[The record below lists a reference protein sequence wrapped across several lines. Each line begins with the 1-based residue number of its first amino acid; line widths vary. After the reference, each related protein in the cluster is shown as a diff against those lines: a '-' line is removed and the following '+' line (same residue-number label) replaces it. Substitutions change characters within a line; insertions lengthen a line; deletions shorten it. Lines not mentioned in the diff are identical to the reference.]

1 MPDVILRPLT
11 SSPRE
16 GVTILAVLR
25 QTWGRLVHKQWLIL
39 YPLALGIINLLAFLA
54 VYAAAGE
61 RISWSPFFK
70 AGFDRWQ
77 FVYDRLLADFSLDS
91 TLAVALAVGLGLC
104 VLTAMIRAPFFR
116 AIAGPGYPVAPRHGS
131 EAAWLT
137 SIYLFTNLV
146 LWVLPFAGAGH
157 VIMGQFIAFVT
168 LVVAILLAFADYVV
182 VFEQVGFV
190 KALRRSVLL
199 VGQRWAAV
207 VVVFIVL
214 QLVYFGLHELYR
226 YFYDTAD
233 GVLIALPI
241 IQIILDAF
249 VVLLFDLVLIF
260 LYEHIRHGAH
270 RS

>member
-1 MPDVILRPLT
+1 
-11 SSPRE
+11 
-16 GVTILAVLR
+16 LR

-39 YPLALGIINLLAFLA
+39 YPLALGLVNLLAFLA

-77 FVYDRLLADFSLDS
+77 FVYDRLLASFSLTS

-116 AIAGPGYPVAPRHGS
+116 AIAGPGYPLAPRHGR

-137 SIYLFTNLV
+137 SVYVFTNMV

-157 VIMGQFIAFVT
+157 AVVGQLIAFVT

-182 VFEQVGFV
+182 VFEQAGFV
-190 KALRRSVLL
+190 KAVRRSVLL
-199 VGQRWAAV
+199 VGQQWAAV
-207 VVVFIVL
+207 IVVCIVL

-226 YFYDTAD
+226 HFYDTAD
-233 GVLIALPI
+233 GVLIALPV
-241 IQIILDAF
+241 IQIFLDAF

-260 LYEHIRHGAH
+260 LYEHIRRGA
-270 RS
+270 RRG